1 MSLFKNFRFRTQI
14 ILVCIVILLLN
25 SIACGSIYYNYVFKD
40 TLKNYYSSSE
50 DMVSQMRMHLTNEM
64 RSITEQ
70 VHAMYSTVLYS
81 LISDYAQ
88 KQDSSTY
95 VKMLGEISDI
105 ISESYQGDRYIHS
118 ASIETEFGSFSN
130 FTRIKN
136 HDFKFMD
143 SSMKKYFDENPQETI
158 CWYPAMV
165 SPIFQGNEVVI
176 PVVYKF
182 RLDRRDIF
190 VMVSLKQSEIDS
202 YLKEVYDSYNQI
214 FIADKDNRNII
225 NCEEKEQN
233 ILNYFSSE
241 EI

>member
-1 MSLFKNFRFRTQI
+1 
-14 ILVCIVILLLN
+14 
-25 SIACGSIYYNYVFKD
+25 
-40 TLKNYYSSSE
+40 
-50 DMVSQMRMHLTNEM
+50 
-64 RSITEQ
+64 
-70 VHAMYSTVLYS
+70 
-81 LISDYAQ
+81 
-88 KQDSSTY
+88 
-95 VKMLGEISDI
+95 
-105 ISESYQGDRYIHS
+105 
-118 ASIETEFGSFSN
+118 
-130 FTRIKN
+130 
-136 HDFKFMD
+136 
-143 SSMKKYFDENPQETI
+143 
-158 CWYPAMV
+158 MV